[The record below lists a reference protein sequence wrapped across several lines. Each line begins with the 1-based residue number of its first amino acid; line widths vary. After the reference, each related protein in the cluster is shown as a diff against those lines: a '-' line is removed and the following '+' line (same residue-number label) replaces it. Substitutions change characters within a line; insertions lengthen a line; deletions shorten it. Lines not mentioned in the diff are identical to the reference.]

1 MRDVFLMMKEELE
14 SSYPET
20 IKIPG
25 KEGGYIRV
33 PVSVN
38 AEWYRIFCERHK
50 TRSRRFPKPRTVIKR
65 VDTLRALDRLAQGNT
80 EGVYAERLLSV
91 IEEFYQSREFNR
103 EVQDRQELQDC
114 CGAF

>member
-25 KEGGYIRV
+25 REGGYVRC

-38 AEWYRIFCERHK
+38 AEWYHHFCEQFK
-50 TRSRRFPKPRTVIKR
+50 ASRRRYPKPRTIIKR
-65 VDTLRALDRLAQGNT
+65 GHVLKALDRLANGNT
-80 EGVYAERLLSV
+80 DGVYAERLVGFAEDWYLPR
-91 IEEFYQSREFNR
+91 RESP
-103 EVQDRQELQDC
+103 
-114 CGAF
+114 